1 MSIEK
6 VEISKV
12 SEKIYLHRYVGTK
25 FNEGN
30 ISCIAME
37 WGLVFIDAGG
47 RMDKAADFRKQM
59 EEKFL
64 KPSKIL
70 ILTHTDGDHT
80 QGMGAFA
87 DLQVIVSE
95 LGMQKAIEEEKEGA
109 FRKEFRQK
117 QIEKIVKEA
126 NEGNSPVSDAW
137 KNDFAPRFIEAKLF
151 LPHISFKNHMYLK
164 DRAQTL
170 TLTLIQGH
178 TPCSILI
185 EYSSAEENPQ
195 NILFTGDNLNAEH
208 ADNSGCMLMRSLNS
222 LEQME
227 NILAMDIDTFVPGHG
242 PVVDKEYAKRTY
254 NYLTEMKSK
263 LTILKEQNI
272 STEDAIV
279 HQSLPNFY
287 ETKIPDFLSKVVS
300 NWYEHF
306 I

>member
-6 VEISKV
+6 AEITEV
-12 SEKIYLHRYVGTK
+12 TDKINLHRYIGTP

-37 WGLVFIDAGG
+37 WGLVFIDAGA
-47 RMDKAADFRKQM
+47 RMDKAKDFRNLM
-59 EEKFL
+59 EKKFQ

-87 DLQVIVSE
+87 DLLVIVSE
-95 LGMQKAIEEEKEGA
+95 LGMQTAIEEEKEGV
-109 FRKEFRQK
+109 FTKEFRQK
-117 QIEKIVKEA
+117 TIENIIKKGEEE
-126 NEGNSPVSDAW
+126 NTPVSDAW
-137 KNDFAPRFIEAKLF
+137 KNDFAPRFIEAKIVV
-151 LPHISFKNHMYLK
+151 PHISFKNQMFLK
-164 DRAQTL
+164 DRTQSL

-178 TPCSILI
+178 TPCSIVI
-185 EYSSAEENPQ
+185 QYSSTEENSK

-227 NILAMDIDTFVPGHG
+227 NILAMDINTFVPGHG
-242 PVVDKEYAKRTY
+242 PVVDKDYVLRTY
-254 NYLTEMKSK
+254 TYLTEMKSK
-263 LTILKEQNI
+263 LAQLKERNVPMD
-272 STEDAIV
+272 EAII
-279 HQSLPNFY
+279 HPTLPVFY
-287 ETKIPDFLSKVVS
+287 EAKVPDFLPKVMGF
-300 NWYEHF
+300 WYEYF